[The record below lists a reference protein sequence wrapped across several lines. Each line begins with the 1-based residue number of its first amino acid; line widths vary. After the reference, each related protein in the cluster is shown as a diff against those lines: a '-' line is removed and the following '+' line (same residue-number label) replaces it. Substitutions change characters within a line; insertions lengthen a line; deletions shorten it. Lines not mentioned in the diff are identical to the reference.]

1 METLYNI
8 VLVLHIIVAV
18 VGFGGMATMS
28 AYNSRAMRT
37 TAGRAATLFETTVDV
52 TKVAHGAMY
61 AVAPLGIVLVSLSDG
76 GVEFSELWISLSFLV
91 WFAMIGVAHAL
102 VLKNLKLVSARA
114 NELDP
119 TVDFARDSQALEGLK
134 KMGMGDGIGQLLLVA
149 ALVLMVWQP
158 GS

>member
-8 VLVLHIIVAV
+8 VLVLHIVVAI
-18 VGFGGMATMS
+18 VGFGGLATMS
-28 AYNSRAMRT
+28 AYNSRAMRGS
-37 TAGRAATLFETTVDV
+37 AGAAATLFETTVDV

-76 GVEFSELWISLSFLV
+76 GVSFSELWISLSFIV

-102 VLKNLKLVSARA
+102 VLKNLKAVAARA
-114 NELDP
+114 TELDP
-119 TVDFARDSQALEGLK
+119 TIDFATDPEALAGLK
-134 KMGMGDGIGQLLLVA
+134 KMGMGDGIGQLLLIV